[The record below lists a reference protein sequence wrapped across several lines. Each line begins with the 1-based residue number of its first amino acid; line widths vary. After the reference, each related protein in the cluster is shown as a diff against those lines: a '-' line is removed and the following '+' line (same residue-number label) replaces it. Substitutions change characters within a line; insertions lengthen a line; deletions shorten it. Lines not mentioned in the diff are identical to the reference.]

1 MVSDALD
8 AYPHGANHMTYLLRI
23 TTGTQDHRAV
33 WRAASARA
41 KQDGHTIKHVILM
54 LLARYAAHGLKK

>member
-1 MVSDALD
+1 
-8 AYPHGANHMTYLLRI
+8 MTYLLRI

-54 LLARYAAHGLKK
+54 LLARYATHGLTHK